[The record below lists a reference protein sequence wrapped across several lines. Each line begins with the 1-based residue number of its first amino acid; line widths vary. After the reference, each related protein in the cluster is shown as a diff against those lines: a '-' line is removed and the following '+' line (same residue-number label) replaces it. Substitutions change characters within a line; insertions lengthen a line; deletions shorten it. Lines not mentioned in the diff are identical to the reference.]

1 MVYFHFGRVVCRVI
15 RSSRNLWA
23 DGLTL
28 RVVLRVQVGADSESS
43 GGGFADQT
51 EDLAIVG
58 ERLGGPVFA
67 DLTEQAAFNRSATCS
82 TCLPHRANCGPK
94 SRRSTR
100 AGKPPAQRSKRWS
113 APSRKSCACWISGN
127 SSAGRSR
134 APRPPPRRRIARCRA
149 PRPAEPRPLAGER
162 RHR

>member
-43 GGGFADQT
+43 GGGGFADQT
-51 EDLAIVG
+51 EDLAVVG

-67 DLTEQAAFNRSATCS
+67 DLTEHRSATCS

-100 AGKPPAQRSKRWS
+100 AGRPPVPRLKRWS

-134 APRPPPRRRIARCRA
+134 APRPPPARTKRSKPSA
-149 PRPAEPRPLAGER
+149 
-162 RHR
+162 